1 MTKEVLPEYYKVKA
15 LSQSVLKLVSK
26 SPADAKAA
34 LDKGFSKPTPAMQK
48 GICLHAQVLEN
59 KIIYASVPP
68 RASKEQK
75 AEISLANPGKIL
87 LSASDA
93 LEVQGMAE
101 SLLSNPDC
109 ADILALDGGVEVDC
123 FWTEDGIDFKA
134 RLDKIICIG
143 VPDIKSTQDATIG
156 GFMSSIYKY
165 GYHVQ
170 AAMYLRACERMDFDV
185 PESFFFLAVESAFPH
200 YSAVYELDKAAL
212 LEGQLELD
220 RLIALWKECVK
231 NNYWPA
237 YTRGIKTISIPRYGF
252 RHTIQGV

>member
-1 MTKEVLPEYYKVKA
+1 MTTEVNNDYYKVKA

-34 LDKGFSKPTPAMQK
+34 LDMGFKAPTPAMQK
-48 GICLHAQVLEN
+48 GTCLHAQVLEN
-59 KIIYASVPP
+59 KIVYASVPAH
-68 RASKEQK
+68 ASKEVK
-75 AEISLANPGKIL
+75 AEIALNNPGKIL
-87 LSASDA
+87 LPESDA
-93 LEVQGMAE
+93 VEVRGMAE
-101 SLLSNPDC
+101 SLLSNPDA

-123 FWTEDGIDFKA
+123 FWTDDGIGFKA
-134 RLDKIICIG
+134 RLDKATCIG
-143 VPDIKSTQDATIG
+143 VVDVKSTQDATIG
-156 GFMSSIYKY
+156 GFMSSIYKF

-170 AAMYLRACERMDFDV
+170 AAMYLWAAERMGFNI

-252 RHTIQGV
+252 RHTLQGV